1 MAFIGTPL
9 DTRNTFQS
17 LVGKRFNGDGSTT
30 AFTLDVAP
38 SSVLDIE
45 VFVGNVRQ
53 DPNSAYTLSGTT
65 LTFTGAPPSGTN
77 NIYVVHQ
84 AKSVGTIGIPDDT
97 ISART
102 LVTLDNSAD
111 HVLIED
117 ATDGE
122 LKKALIPAASFAG
135 IDDQTSSND
144 DQLTITDTAVVINED
159 SDDVDF
165 RVESNGNANMLFVSG
180 GNDVVGVGA
189 EGDLGVGL
197 HIKAADSGASVTSD
211 ANELVVEDSGSV
223 GMTLIGGTSS
233 DTRIAFGDSGASDQ
247 GKILYANN
255 GDFMRFDTSGSER
268 MRINTGG
275 RVGIGTTS
283 NTHGLHLVHNNS
295 GNYVAHLDNS
305 NDSTPY
311 GLKVFF
317 SGADPDDTTR
327 QAFIFVGDQTQRC
340 IIMSDG
346 DLQNHDNSYG
356 SISDQRIKQNIT
368 DANSQW
374 DDIKNIKVRNF
385 KKKDDVRKYGDNAWE
400 QIGLV
405 AQELETVSPKLLKEI
420 DPCPAD
426 ILSDSSFGTL
436 YEDGDDIPEGKKIG
450 DVKEVKAKVKAI
462 KYSILYMKAIKALQ
476 ESMTRIETLEAK
488 VKALEEA

>member
-17 LVGKRFNGDGSTT
+17 LAGKRFDGDGSTT

-38 SSVLDIE
+38 SSTLDIE

-84 AKSVGTIGIPDDT
+84 AKSVGTIDVPSGGVQSGSLASAFLTGQTDVGGAIADADLFLIDDGAGGT
-97 ISART
+97 FRKT
-102 LVTLDNSAD
+102 
-111 HVLIED
+111 
-117 ATDGE
+117 
-122 LKKALIPAASFAG
+122 AASRIKTYAG
-135 IDDQTSSND
+135 TTINNNADNRVITGSGTAGTLEGEAGLTFEASSTQGSLGLRDSSGTFLLQVEGNESAASVIFTRVDQP
-144 DQLTITDTAVVINED
+144 LT
-159 SDDVDF
+159 
-165 RVESNGNANMLFVSG
+165 
-180 GNDVVGVGA
+180 
-189 EGDLGVGL
+189 LGV
-197 HIKAADSGASVTSD
+197 
-211 ANELVVEDSGSV
+211 
-223 GMTLIGGTSS
+223 
-233 DTRIAFGDSGASDQ
+233 
-247 GKILYANN
+247 NN
-255 GDFMRFDTSGSER
+255 SEKV
-268 MRINTGG
+268 RINTGG

-436 YEDGDDIPEGKKIG
+436 YEDGDDIPEDKKIG

-476 ESMTRIETLEAK
+476 EAMTKIETLEAK